1 MNNYEDEVIKAARL
15 GFAEG
20 LVSMD
25 ENMEKLLRMVYRAG
39 YKQATIDM
47 LEKNI
52 SEIKHE

>member
-15 GFAEG
+15 GFSEG

-25 ENMEKLLRMVYRAG
+25 ESMEKLLRLVYRAG

-47 LEKNI
+47 LQKNI
-52 SEIKHE
+52 SEMKHE